1 MGDASERSRGDSNIL
16 GVAIRLCEFLETC
29 KYTYFVI
36 GGIAVQ
42 RWGEPRQTVDVDV
55 TVIVEFGDEERVA
68 KHVLQSYEARVDE
81 PLRFAVENRVLLV
94 RDRIGVGIDMSLGGL
109 PYESRASQR
118 SSNWT
123 IPSLGVIRT
132 CSAEDLIVMK
142 VFADRPQDWIDVER
156 VIIRQGSRLDRDL
169 ILGELA
175 PLVEL
180 KEEPELT
187 DRLKKLFAH
196 HQPQ

>member
-16 GVAIRLCEFLETC
+16 GVAVRLCEFLETC

-81 PLRFAVENRVLLV
+81 PLRFAVENRVYWYAIVSESASICRLV
-94 RDRIGVGIDMSLGGL
+94 GCPMS
-109 PYESRASQR
+109 R
-118 SSNWT
+118 
-123 IPSLGVIRT
+123 
-132 CSAEDLIVMK
+132 
-142 VFADRPQDWIDVER
+142 ER
-156 VIIRQGSRLDRDL
+156 VSGVQIGRFPVSVSL
-169 ILGELA
+169 ELA
-175 PLVEL
+175 LPRILSS
-180 KEEPELT
+180 
-187 DRLKKLFAH
+187 
-196 HQPQ
+196 